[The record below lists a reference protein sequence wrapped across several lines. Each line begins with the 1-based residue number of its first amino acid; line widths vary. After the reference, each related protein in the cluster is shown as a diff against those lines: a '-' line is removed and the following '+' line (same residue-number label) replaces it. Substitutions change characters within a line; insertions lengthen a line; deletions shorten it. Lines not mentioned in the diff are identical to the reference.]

1 MIIPYKNIWIVYNF
15 NQTKKESTSLSATKI
30 VYNISSFPIV
40 KRNVQLQ
47 NKIYF
52 NSDSLTA
59 YFRSIDNADCFAY
72 F

>member
-40 KRNVQLQ
+40 KRNVQL
-47 NKIYF
+47 
-52 NSDSLTA
+52 
-59 YFRSIDNADCFAY
+59 
-72 F
+72 